1 MLGAAR
7 AAPVGVLHG
16 FRQRAEMP
24 LAEMAGRVALLL
36 EQLRQRQFFRLH
48 VAGVG
53 ERNAVAIR
61 MPTGDAAPACRA
73 ANWCCRIKPIELQP
87 RLGHR
92 VEVRCANGFV
102 PVKPNVPPAKIIAH
116 DEDDIGFIRC
126 LGCDRNQAKQ
136 QRSKDMLEA
145 VHTRQHSLAK
155 RGSSSVAA
163 AAPADRGPAAG

>member
-1 MLGAAR
+1 ML
-7 AAPVGVLHG
+7 L
-16 FRQRAEMP
+16 P
-24 LAEMAGRVALLL
+24 L
-36 EQLRQRQFFRLH
+36 
-48 VAGVG
+48 
-53 ERNAVAIR
+53 R
-61 MPTGDAAPACRA
+61 MRD
-73 ANWCCRIKPIELQP
+73 NHL
-87 RLGHR
+87 
-92 VEVRCANGFV
+92 VRGLCQQSLV